1 MVYVFESRARF
12 TYRREPARFFPIR
25 SRSRRKAFLTTFAVE
40 GKTQRRSR
48 AVVPNHLE
56 PVRYVIAFDP
66 RIETAAW
73 LILAAVAGC
82 LGLILTEMVKKLK

>member
-1 MVYVFESRARF
+1 MRKRVSRQAQG
-12 TYRREPARFFPIR
+12 FFNHV
-25 SRSRRKAFLTTFAVE
+25 AVE

-48 AVVPNHLE
+48 AVDPNHLE

-82 LGLILTEMVKKLK
+82 LGLVLTEMVKKLK

>member
-1 MVYVFESRARF
+1 VD
-12 TYRREPARFFPIR
+12 
-25 SRSRRKAFLTTFAVE
+25 
-40 GKTQRRSR
+40 
-48 AVVPNHLE
+48 PNQLE